1 MMRATLKLQFVRR
14 QEGKEVIRVLQQQW
28 LDDDPPDEGPMRY
41 EWRDVPCVDA
51 QTRALGTQLS

>member
-1 MMRATLKLQFVRR
+1 MMRLTNRMQYVRR

-28 LDDDPPDEGPMRY
+28 IDDDPPDEGASRY

-51 QTRALGTQLS
+51 AASEET